1 MEEAFEQKLHEMRQ
15 RFADILHILC
25 ITKQT
30 RYGSFK
36 GIKNVATET
45 STIEGMGSNGA
56 ACVVMNLREDG
67 ASEVDANA
75 NVDAD
80 SASGEAARIDKKA
93 RKKARKEAR
102 NALARTANEG
112 EAPGKY
118 LSLLSPTLSPI
129 DVFP

>member
-1 MEEAFEQKLHEMRQ
+1 VSVVTTGMEEAFEQKLHEMRQ

-93 RKKARKEAR
+93 RKKAR
-102 NALARTANEG
+102 N
-112 EAPGKY
+112 
-118 LSLLSPTLSPI
+118 
-129 DVFP
+129 

>member
-15 RFADILHILC
+15 RFADILHTYCGLQN
-25 ITKQT
+25 KQD
-30 RYGSFK
+30 
-36 GIKNVATET
+36 AET

-56 ACVVMNLREDG
+56 ACVVINLREDW

-102 NALARTANEG
+102 KALARTANEG